1 MTDQQHRRRHAH
13 RTVRRAESG
22 IDVVL
27 VTGLSGAGRGT
38 AAKVLEDLGWYV
50 ADNLPPELI
59 ARMVDLGLAAGSR
72 ITQLAVVMDVRSRG
86 FTGDLDW
93 VRNELATRD
102 IHPRVLFMEASDDIL
117 VRRYENN
124 RRSHP
129 LQGNQTLAEGIA
141 AERAMLAPVRASAD
155 LVIDTSTLSVRALR
169 ESIERAFGGEAVAQ
183 TSVTV
188 ESFGFKYGLPM
199 DADMVMDVR
208 FLPNPHWVDELRPH
222 TGQHPAVRD
231 YVLSQPGAE
240 EFLQTYHQLLRL
252 VVDGYSREGKRYMT
266 VAIGCTGGKHRSVAM
281 AEALA
286 GLLERQRAPVG
297 AGAAPRSGSR
307 MSPVES
313 GIVALGGGH
322 GLYATLSAA
331 RRLTP
336 HVTAVVTVADDG
348 GSSGR
353 LRSEL
358 DIVPPGDLRM
368 ALAALASDSPHGRL
382 WATIIQHRFG
392 GSGALAGHP
401 IGNLMLAGL
410 NEVLADPVAALDEL
424 GRDPRR
430 QGPGAADVPD
440 RPADRSRRGRAGRR
454 PADEP
459 GDPRSGGGR
468 HHPGQGAAGATAAG
482 RPARHPAGRRRHHG
496 RRSGGART
504 GLLVHQCDPAR
515 AGAGTG
521 GGAESHHRAPG
532 PGAQPGRRAG
542 GDRRL
547 LRRASFARSRPAC
560 AGFRRR
566 RDHRRR
572 RPCPV

>member
-1 MTDQQHRRRHAH
+1 MTDHTTGENVHTQ
-13 RTVRRAESG
+13 TVGEPESG

-72 ITQLAVVMDVRSRG
+72 ITQLAVVMDVRSKG

-93 VRNELATRD
+93 VRNELATRN

-169 ESIERAFGGEAVAQ
+169 ESIERAFGGETVAQ

-208 FLPNPHWVDELRPH
+208 FLPNPHWVDELRQQ

-231 YVLSQPGAE
+231 YVLSQPGAT
-240 EFLQTYHQLLRL
+240 EFLQTYHQLLKL
-252 VVDGYSREGKRYMT
+252 VVNGYSREGKRYMT

-286 GLLERQRAPVG
+286 GLL
-297 AGAAPRSGSR
+297 
-307 MSPVES
+307 
-313 GIVALGGGH
+313 GGNEH
-322 GLYATLSAA
+322 LSV
-331 RRLTP
+331 RVL
-336 HVTAVVTVADDG
+336 
-348 GSSGR
+348 
-353 LRSEL
+353 
-358 DIVPPGDLRM
+358 
-368 ALAALASDSPHGRL
+368 
-382 WATIIQHRFG
+382 HR
-392 GSGALAGHP
+392 
-401 IGNLMLAGL
+401 
-410 NEVLADPVAALDEL
+410 DL
-424 GRDPRR
+424 GR
-430 QGPGAADVPD
+430 
-440 RPADRSRRGRAGRR
+440 
-454 PADEP
+454 E
-459 GDPRSGGGR
+459 
-468 HHPGQGAAGATAAG
+468 
-482 RPARHPAGRRRHHG
+482 
-496 RRSGGART
+496 
-504 GLLVHQCDPAR
+504 
-515 AGAGTG
+515 
-521 GGAESHHRAPG
+521 
-532 PGAQPGRRAG
+532 
-542 GDRRL
+542 
-547 LRRASFARSRPAC
+547 
-560 AGFRRR
+560 
-566 RDHRRR
+566 
-572 RPCPV
+572 

>member
-1 MTDQQHRRRHAH
+1 MHTGQAGE
-13 RTVRRAESG
+13 ESG

-59 ARMVDLGLAAGSR
+59 ARMVDFGLAAGSR

-93 VRNELATRD
+93 VRNELVTRD

-141 AERAMLAPVRASAD
+141 AERTMLAPVRASAD
-155 LVIDTSTLSVRALR
+155 LVIDTSTLSVHGLR

-199 DADMVMDVR
+199 DSDMVMDVR

-231 YVLSQPGAE
+231 YVLGQPGAA

-286 GLLERQRAPVG
+286 GLLEDN
-297 AGAAPRSGSR
+297 
-307 MSPVES
+307 E
-313 GIVALGGGH
+313 H
-322 GLYATLSAA
+322 LSV
-331 RRLTP
+331 RVL
-336 HVTAVVTVADDG
+336 
-348 GSSGR
+348 
-353 LRSEL
+353 
-358 DIVPPGDLRM
+358 
-368 ALAALASDSPHGRL
+368 
-382 WATIIQHRFG
+382 HR
-392 GSGALAGHP
+392 
-401 IGNLMLAGL
+401 
-410 NEVLADPVAALDEL
+410 DL
-424 GRDPRR
+424 GR
-430 QGPGAADVPD
+430 
-440 RPADRSRRGRAGRR
+440 
-454 PADEP
+454 E
-459 GDPRSGGGR
+459 
-468 HHPGQGAAGATAAG
+468 
-482 RPARHPAGRRRHHG
+482 
-496 RRSGGART
+496 
-504 GLLVHQCDPAR
+504 
-515 AGAGTG
+515 
-521 GGAESHHRAPG
+521 
-532 PGAQPGRRAG
+532 
-542 GDRRL
+542 
-547 LRRASFARSRPAC
+547 
-560 AGFRRR
+560 
-566 RDHRRR
+566 
-572 RPCPV
+572 